1 MTTCSKSLL
10 IFILFA
16 VLWLENKARHC
27 GFPRDEKTH
36 KTHKET
42 TTSTAS
48 AATSRVTS
56 AGIDSAE
63 DVLNSYLG
71 RTVCDLKTCK
81 NGSEPFCMCAL
92 NYEAYFDH
100 YPMSES
106 GNCMD
111 YLSNISTTPIYFYR
125 FGSPCYKAR
134 NVCKCVVPVG
144 KEKAQCMCNDECV
157 SGCP

>member
-16 VLWLENKARHC
+16 VLWLELKARHC
-27 GFPRDEKTH
+27 RFPHKKTH

-48 AATSRVTS
+48 AATSTVTS

-106 GNCMD
+106 GNC
-111 YLSNISTTPIYFYR
+111 NRFCQRRQPFPPPFPIPTFYSPTIPYFNFNYYR
-125 FGSPCYKAR
+125 
-134 NVCKCVVPVG
+134 
-144 KEKAQCMCNDECV
+144 
-157 SGCP
+157 